1 MSHVSRQGLRRYQ
14 RGSAVAEYT
23 IVVLFLVLVLMAN
36 PDAIPKLIQSLKEAY
51 SSFVYALSVSW
62 I

>member
-1 MSHVSRQGLRRYQ
+1 MCQLSRSMTQRYQ

-36 PDAIPKLIQSLKEAY
+36 PDAIPKLVQSLKDAY

>member
-1 MSHVSRQGLRRYQ
+1 MSHVSRQRQ

-23 IVVLFLVLVLMAN
+23 IVVLFLVLVLVAN
-36 PDAIPKLIQSLKEAY
+36 PDAIPKLILSLKEAY

>member
-1 MSHVSRQGLRRYQ
+1 MRQLSRSVTRRYQ

-23 IVVLFLVLVLMAN
+23 IVVLFLVLVLVAN
-36 PDAIPKLIQSLKEAY
+36 PDAIPKLMQSLKEAY

>member
-1 MSHVSRQGLRRYQ
+1 MRQLSRSVARRYQ

-23 IVVLFLVLVLMAN
+23 IVVLFLVLVLVAN
-36 PDAIPKLIQSLKEAY
+36 PDAIPKLVQSLKEAY

>member
-1 MSHVSRQGLRRYQ
+1 MSQVYRSGVRRHQ

-23 IVVLFLVLVLMAN
+23 IVVLFLVLVLVAN
-36 PDAIPKLIQSLKEAY
+36 PDAIPKLVQSLKDAY

>member
-1 MSHVSRQGLRRYQ
+1 MNHVSRSGRRRCQ

-23 IVVLFLVLVLMAN
+23 IVVLFLVLVLLAN
-36 PDAIPKLIQSLKEAY
+36 HDAIPDLIDKLKKAY
-51 SSFVYALSVSW
+51 TAFVYALSISW

>member
-1 MSHVSRQGLRRYQ
+1 MSQVPRSGMRRHQ
-14 RGSAVAEYT
+14 RGSAFAEYT
-23 IVVLFLVLVLMAN
+23 IVVLFLVLVLIAN